1 MHLPSPSSSSQ
12 QCNEHISLPWKI
24 NTPIK
29 SGSGNPCSSDYG
41 PFPIPSLLLSY
52 SFPIPSLFPSL
63 PSFPV
68 LHLNCLHLLVM
79 FPKTDNRILFVI
91 INSVYSFWWDVVM
104 DWNLTLLTNPSAPGT
119 KLWGLRKT
127 IHFSSPQLYYTAI
140 ALDFILR
147 YTPSPPRA
155 GAPAPAFISHLISL
169 SLTPSPSLPFLS
181 SSI

>member
-1 MHLPSPSSSSQ
+1 MQRTYISPVEDKYPDKVWFGESMLFRLW
-12 QCNEHISLPWKI
+12 SLP
-24 NTPIK
+24 
-29 SGSGNPCSSDYG
+29 
-41 PFPIPSLLLSY
+41 Y
-52 SFPIPSLFPSL
+52 SFPISSLFPSL

-68 LHLNCLHLLVM
+68 LYLNCLHLLVM
-79 FPKTDNRILFVI
+79 FSETDNRILFVI

-155 GAPAPAFISHLISL
+155 GAPASSWLL
-169 SLTPSPSLPFLS
+169 SLHLSSHFPFSNFLS
-181 SSI
+181 LFPVP

>member
-12 QCNEHISLPWKI
+12 QCNEHISLPWRI

-41 PFPIPSLLLSY
+41 PFPIPSLFPSY
-52 SFPIPSLFPSL
+52 CFPIPSL

-68 LHLNCLHLLVM
+68 LHLSCLHLLVM
-79 FPKTDNRILFVI
+79 FSETDNRILFVI

-155 GAPAPAFISHLISL
+155 GALAVPRLL
-169 SLTPSPSLPFLS
+169 SLHLS
-181 SSI
+181 SHFPFSNPLSLLPIP